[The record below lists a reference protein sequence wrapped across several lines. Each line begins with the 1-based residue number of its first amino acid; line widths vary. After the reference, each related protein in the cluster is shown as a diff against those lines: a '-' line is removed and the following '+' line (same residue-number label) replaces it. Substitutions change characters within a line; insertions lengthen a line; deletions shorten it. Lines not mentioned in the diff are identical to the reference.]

1 MIFLT
6 TGSASGLCRYFYESL
21 GGYCLT
27 REAPLK
33 KLLFQKPVDV
43 VIHCAFNMQRDI
55 TCRDL
60 YRYLEDTIL
69 LTLELTDI
77 LCKKFIYISTIDV
90 YPKNGNIHS
99 EDELISVFD
108 HNNLYSLTKLYSE
121 SIIREH
127 FKNYLIIRMGMPLGK
142 YTRKNN
148 LLKIIL
154 DDNPVIT
161 LTRDSAFNC
170 VLYSDILNFILE
182 AVKKDLHGTYNAVSN
197 DSISLYE
204 LAEKTRK
211 KIRFGDYFYKCDNI
225 SNTKIVS
232 ACDHFN
238 KSSHDTID
246 MYIKEFV

>member
-21 GGYCLT
+21 GGHCLT
-27 REAPLK
+27 RGSLLEK
-33 KLLFQKPVDV
+33 FLFQKPMDA

-55 TCRDL
+55 TSRNL
-60 YRYLEDTIL
+60 YKYLKDTIL

-77 LCKKFIYISTIDV
+77 PCKKFIYISTIDV

-99 EDELISVFD
+99 EDELISIFD
-108 HNNLYSLTKLYSE
+108 HNSLYSLTKLYSE

-127 FKNYLIIRMGMPLGK
+127 FKNYLIIRIGMPLGK
-142 YTRKNN
+142 HTRKNN
-148 LLKIIL
+148 LLKIIF

-182 AVKKDLHGTYNAVSN
+182 AVKNDFHGTYNAVSN

-204 LAEKTRK
+204 LSEKTRK

-232 ACDHFN
+232 VCDCFN
-238 KSSHDTID
+238 KSSQDTID
-246 MYIKEFV
+246 MYLKECV